1 MTVWSKQSF
10 KALYGVFFLIK
21 LIALLPLSL
30 LRYSPRRARPFAGWS
45 LRICVVN
52 VLARELFR
60 YNTKTR
66 STGVAS
72 VESGHRRAKE
82 RFALAKP
89 AEASLYSGVLTPGAA
104 QPAAVGG
111 LWFPRPIRQGQG
123 KEISS
128 LRHEKV
134 VIHCPGGAFVL
145 AFGTEESGQDIAKVM
160 TQHLKVTK
168 TFLAQYRVSTDSQTR
183 FPSAI
188 QDLVTFYHYIL
199 SLGVHPDDIILSGD
213 SAAGNLVLG
222 LLRYLENVGSPRL
235 PLPGGAMLWSPWVH
249 VTARAGRDYDECRN
263 SQNDLLV
270 GPLLQWGAEAY
281 LPEWKLESDVLPFI
295 SPLHHPFRTSV
306 PLFIHA
312 GGSEAF
318 FDQIKD
324 FAQEMGE
331 IKSNRTRFHATDLAP
346 HNLLMAYK
354 GLGLDREMKTAVRDA
369 YDFFALDG

>member
-1 MTVWSKQSF
+1 MD
-10 KALYGVFFLIK
+10 
-21 LIALLPLSL
+21 
-30 LRYSPRRARPFAGWS
+30 WS
-45 LRICVVN
+45 LRVCVVN

-60 YNTKTR
+60 YYTKTQ

-111 LWFPRPIRQGQG
+111 LWFPSPILQGQG
-123 KEISS
+123 KQKSN
-128 LRHEKV
+128 LRHDKV
-134 VIHCPGGAFVL
+134 VLHCPGGAFVL
-145 AFGTEESGQDIAKVM
+145 AFGTEENGQDIAKVM
-160 TQHLKVTK
+160 TQYLRVTK

-222 LLRYLENVGSPRL
+222 LLRYIENMGSARL
-235 PLPGGAMLWSPWVH
+235 PLPRGVMLWSPWVH
-249 VTARAGRDYDECRN
+249 VTPRAGKDYDECRN
-263 SQNDLLV
+263 SQSDLLIS
-270 GPLLQWGAEAY
+270 PLLQWGADAY
-281 LPEWKLESDVLPFI
+281 LPQGLENDVLPFI

-312 GGSEAF
+312 GGNEAF

-331 IKSNRTRFHATDLAP
+331 IKGNRTRFHATDSAP
-346 HNLLMAYK
+346 HDLLMAYK
-354 GLGLDREMKTAVRDA
+354 GLGLDREMENAAKDA
-369 YDFFALDG
+369 YNFFTLDQ